1 MFVSYVELHCHSAYS
16 FLDGASHPQELAGAA
31 AEQGHEALAITDH
44 DGLHGSMEAA
54 QALKPLGVRP
64 ITGAE
69 LSMEDGS
76 HLTLLCETRA
86 GYRNLC
92 RLITEAHAGTRPT
105 RGRRSFTACHHLR
118 EPATAR
124 AGPRLPVRLRPP
136 RRAGA
141 GGRGGPPRRG
151 RRGRRG
157 G

>member
-1 MFVSYVELHCHSAYS
+1 MFVSYVELHCHTAYS
-16 FLDGASHPQELAGAA
+16 FLDGASSPQELAGVA

-69 LSMEDGS
+69 LSMEGGS

-92 RLITEAHAGTRPT
+92 RLITEAYADTRP
-105 RGRRSFTACHHLR
+105 R
-118 EPATAR
+118 EGADP
-124 AGPRLPVRLRPP
+124 LPPVTTYEALHQH
-136 RRAGA
+136 AEGLVCLSGCAHQGA
-141 GGRGGPPRRG
+141 LALAV
-151 RRGRRG
+151 
-157 G
+157 